1 LPASPAAEPV
11 PASRAASFA
20 LLVAA
25 VLFLSACGTGTHD
38 PKAPTH
44 AFTKADRQKAK
55 LVDVQQADVPPDY
68 RPHGSQL
75 SGRER
80 CAADL
85 SGLTMTAV
93 DRSTPFVAKGVAGY
107 VLGEVDVYESP
118 AQAATAFRRVTSSTR
133 LRCLLRI
140 AHSALSHFDHG
151 RIAVEAVPLSA
162 ASFGSRIVG
171 RRFAERWRETG
182 GTHVETTDD
191 VYVLAGRTFVILSFF
206 RDKGVFP
213 VADEARTVRRVA
225 ARALGAK
232 AGRTRTHPGGNTT
245 KGE

>member
-1 LPASPAAEPV
+1 MLL
-11 PASRAASFA
+11 SRAASAGF
-20 LLVAA
+20 LVAA
-25 VLFLSACGTGTHD
+25 VLLLAACGTSTPD

-44 AFTKADRQKAK
+44 AFTKADRQTAK
-55 LVDVQQADVPPDY
+55 LVDVQQADVPLEY
-68 RPHGSQL
+68 RPAGSQL

-85 SGLTMTAV
+85 GGLTLTAV
-93 DRSTPFVAKGVAGY
+93 DRSTPFVAKGAAGY
-107 VLGEVDVYESP
+107 VLGEVDVYETP

-151 RIAVEAVPLSA
+151 RIAVEALPPPA
-162 ASFGSRIVG
+162 APFGSRIVG
-171 RRFAERWRETG
+171 RRFAEQWRETG

-213 VADEARTVRRVA
+213 AADEARAVRRIA
-225 ARALGAK
+225 ARALGAN